1 MASPDQL
8 SPPPAVLLV
17 EDNPDD
23 AHLLELEF
31 EDAGIGNELVV
42 VGDGDVALRYLRRA
56 QPFQDAG
63 IPGLVLL
70 DLHLP
75 KVDGHEVLEAVDSDP
90 ELGGIPIVVVS
101 VPTELEWVSREYGHV
116 IEGVLP
122 KPVTIPDLTVL
133 VAGIAGLGP
142 SFLVRT

>member
-1 MASPDQL
+1 MVPPDHPSAS
-8 SPPPAVLLV
+8 PAVLLV

-42 VGDGDVALRYLRRA
+42 VGDGDVALRYLRRLD
-56 QPFQDAG
+56 PFEDVAL
-63 IPGLVLL
+63 PGLVLL

-75 KVDGHEVLEAVDSDP
+75 KVDGHEVLQIVDGDP
-90 ELGGIPIVVVS
+90 ALGGIPIVVVS

-116 IEGVLP
+116 IAGVLP
-122 KPVTIPDLTVL
+122 KPVTIQELTVL
-133 VAGIAGLGP
+133 VAGIEGLGS
-142 SFLVRT
+142 SFLVRR